1 MRVPMRRDPETVQVG
16 NRVVGNPTSRKGREM
31 WGTRLQQILRLFRD
45 DFEQHGENS
54 MARSRLFLIVGML
67 FAGLLSWSADDK
79 AIQSV
84 RLYVGNSRGDN
95 ISVIDMA
102 SLKVTGEIKAGEHVH
117 GVCVQADGKR
127 LFATVEVDH
136 TLRIIDTATQK
147 TIGTVKLAGRPNQCA
162 VTPDGKYVAIPIR
175 DGDQVDIVDV
185 NQQKIVKSLPIKEPH
200 NALNNGSNRYIFVS
214 AMSGHEVAT
223 IDLDKMDYSAHI
235 PVGGRP
241 RPYVV
246 NSAGDTMY
254 VALAELHGFVI
265 VDMAQEK
272 VIERVAIPSEHAT
285 LRKLEY
291 ETPDT
296 LTHGLALT
304 PDGSE
309 LWVSSLLDDSM
320 YIYDVKAK
328 KVTGRVSTGVGP
340 NWIVFT
346 PDGKYACISN
356 TDTDD
361 VSVIDV
367 KARREVSRVKVGKVP
382 KRMAIAIAPLTGG
395 RMR

>member
-1 MRVPMRRDPETVQVG
+1 
-16 NRVVGNPTSRKGREM
+16 
-31 WGTRLQQILRLFRD
+31 
-45 DFEQHGENS
+45 
-54 MARSRLFLIVGML
+54 
-67 FAGLLSWSADDK
+67 
-79 AIQSV
+79 
-84 RLYVGNSRGDN
+84 
-95 ISVIDMA
+95 
-102 SLKVTGEIKAGEHVH
+102 
-117 GVCVQADGKR
+117 
-127 LFATVEVDH
+127 VD
-136 TLRIIDTATQK
+136 IID
-147 TIGTVKLAGRPNQCA
+147 VK
-162 VTPDGKYVAIPIR
+162 
-175 DGDQVDIVDV
+175 
-185 NQQKIVKSLPIKEPH
+185 QQKIVKNLPIKEPH
-200 NALNNGSNRYIFVS
+200 NALNTGSNRYIYVS
-214 AMSGHEVAT
+214 SMGLHEVDL
-223 IDLDKMDYSAHI
+223 IDLEKMDYAAHI

-246 NSAGDTMY
+246 SPDGNTMY

-265 VDMAQEK
+265 VDIPEK
-272 VIERVAIPSEHAT
+272 KVLERVAIPSEHAT

-309 LWVSSLLDDSM
+309 LWVSSLLDDAM

-328 KVTGRVSTGVGP
+328 KVTGRVSTGMGP

-367 KARREVSRVKVGKVP
+367 KSRREVTRVKVGKVP
-382 KRMAIAIAPLTGG
+382 KRLAVATAPAVPTAPNTL
-395 RMR
+395 R